1 MYSCQSFCDMGFE
14 SKEIRAPVAWLPA
27 GLISWYAPDGSP
39 VALVTSWLALI
50 GGQSPRVRTAW
61 HGGRDSLSRFWPGG
75 DFVLN
80 VPSRKG
86 LAEIQSEL
94 ASGRLCLTSTSG
106 FNMESRSGIAAVAPR
121 LLQCVVQVECLRGQ
135 LVDVG
140 KETELC
146 GDVVR
151 VHRHETVVGPDD
163 IPDLCAI
170 QPLSSLE

>member
-1 MYSCQSFCDMGFE
+1 M
-14 SKEIRAPVAWLPA
+14 AWLPA

-50 GGQSPRVRTAW
+50 GGKGPRIRTAW
-61 HGGRDSLSRFWPGG
+61 HGGQDPLSRFWPGG

-80 VPSRKG
+80 VPSREG
-86 LAEIQSEL
+86 LTEIQSVL
-94 ASGRLCLTSTSG
+94 ARGRLCLTSTGG

-121 LLQCVVQVECLRGQ
+121 LLQCVVQIECMGGQ
-135 LVDVG
+135 LVDAG
-140 KETELC
+140 KDVELC

-151 VHRHETVVGPDD
+151 VHRHETVVDPAD

-170 QPLSSLE
+170 QPLRPRE